1 MTHIRV
7 IAEVLAAG
15 TVFAGTAYALLFI
28 AFVFGG

>member
-1 MTHIRV
+1 MTHARV

-15 TVFAGTAYALLFI
+15 VVFAGTAYALMFI

>member
-1 MTHIRV
+1 MTHARV

-15 TVFAGTAYALLFI
+15 AVFAGSAYAVMFI